1 MAKYDYDLF
10 VIGAG
15 SGGVRAARIA
25 AMTGARVAVAEEYR
39 VGGTCVIRGCVPKK
53 LMVYASGFTRDFEL
67 ARGFGWTI
75 DSPTFDWPAFLMNKD
90 QEIARLSGVYT
101 SNLTKAGADLFYGTA
116 RFLDPH
122 TLEIKGEKETH
133 KVTAAKILIAAGGRP
148 VLPDNVPGIEHA
160 ITSEEAFHLQE
171 LPKKMVIVGGGYIA
185 VEFACIFH
193 GLGVDVTL
201 IYRGD
206 NLLRGFDED
215 VRAHLAQEFRQ
226 RGLKVALACQHQKI
240 EKREDGMLLSHTA
253 DGRVL
258 ESEVVMFATGRSPHV
273 KGLGLDKAGVK
284 LTGKGEAGGA
294 VAVDEFSRT
303 NVEHIWAVG
312 DVTDRLPL
320 TPVAI
325 REGQCFAETEFL
337 NRPMSFDHADVA
349 TAVFSQPPVGVV
361 GLTEAQARHKLGAI
375 DIYQTRFRPMRSGF
389 AGGDERMLMKLVVER
404 SSDKV
409 VGCHVVGADAAE
421 IIQMAAIAVRA
432 GLTKAQWDATCALHP
447 TVGEELVTLREKY
460 VPAELAAAE

>member
-1 MAKYDYDLF
+1 LAKYDYDLF

-25 AMTGARVAVAEEYR
+25 AMTGAKVAVAEEYR

-67 ARGFGWTI
+67 ARGYGWKI
-75 DSPTFDWPAFLMNKD
+75 DNPTFDWPAFLMSKD

-101 SNLTKAGADLFYGTA
+101 SNLTKAGADLFYGAA

-122 TLEIKGEKETH
+122 TLEVKGEKGTQ

-148 VLPDNVPGIEHA
+148 VLPDNVPGIEFA
-160 ITSEEAFHLQE
+160 ITSEEAFHLQQ

-201 IYRGD
+201 VYRGD
-206 NLLRGFDED
+206 NLLRGFDDD
-215 VRAHLAQEFRQ
+215 VRSHLALELRQ
-226 RGLKVALACQHQKI
+226 RGLKVALACQHERI
-240 EKREDGMLLSHTA
+240 EKREDGMLLSHVG
-253 DGRVL
+253 DGHVL

-284 LTGKGEAGGA
+284 LTDKGA
-294 VAVDEFSRT
+294 VAVDDYSRT
-303 NVEHIWAVG
+303 NIEHIWAVG
-312 DVTDRLPL
+312 DVTDRMPL

-337 NRPMSFDHADVA
+337 GRPMTFDHADVP

-361 GLTEAQARHKLGAI
+361 GLTEAQARHQIGQI
-375 DIYQTRFRPMRSGF
+375 DIYQTRFKPMRSGF
-389 AGGDERMLMKLVVER
+389 PGGDERMLMKLVVER
-404 SSDKV
+404 STDKV

-421 IIQMAAIAVRA
+421 IVQMAAIAVKA

-447 TVGEELVTLREKY
+447 SSGEELVTLREKY

>member
-1 MAKYDYDLF
+1 MAEYDYDLF

-15 SGGVRAARIA
+15 SGGVRAARLA
-25 AMTGARVAVAEEYR
+25 AMTGAKVAVAEEFR

-53 LMVYASGFTRDFEL
+53 LMVYASGFTRDLEL
-67 ARGFGWTI
+67 ARGYGWTI
-75 DSPTFDWPAFLMNKD
+75 DNPTFDWQAFLLNKD

-101 SNLTKAGADLFYGTA
+101 SNLAKAGADLFYGTA
-116 RFLDPH
+116 RFVDPH
-122 TLEIKGEKETH
+122 TLEVTGEKGVT

-148 VLPDNVPGIEHA
+148 VLPDVPGIEHA
-160 ITSEEAFHLQE
+160 ITSEEAFHLQQ

-201 IYRGD
+201 VYRGD
-206 NLLRGFDED
+206 NLLRGFDDD
-215 VRAHLAQEFRQ
+215 VRAHLALELRQ

-240 EKREDGMLLSHTA
+240 EKREDGMLLSHIA
-253 DGRVL
+253 DGHVL

-273 KGLGLDKAGVK
+273 KGLGLEKAGVK
-284 LTGKGEAGGA
+284 LNDKGA
-294 VAVDEFSRT
+294 VAVDDYSQT
-303 NVEHIWAVG
+303 NVKHIWAVG
-312 DVTDRLPL
+312 DVTDRMPL

-325 REGQCFAETEFL
+325 REGQCFAETEFMG
-337 NRPMSFDHADVA
+337 RPMTFDHADVP

-361 GLTEAQARHKLGAI
+361 GLTEAQARHQIGPV
-375 DIYQTRFRPMRSGF
+375 DIYLTRFKPMRSGF

-404 SSDKV
+404 STDKV
-409 VGCHVVGADAAE
+409 IGCHVVGADAAE
-421 IIQMAAIAVRA
+421 IIQMAAIAVKA

-447 TVGEELVTLREKY
+447 SSGEELVTLREKY

>member
-1 MAKYDYDLF
+1 LTKYDYDLF

-15 SGGVRAARIA
+15 SGGVRAARVA
-25 AMTGARVAVAEEYR
+25 AMTGAKVAVAEEYR

-67 ARGFGWTI
+67 ARGYGWTV
-75 DSPTFDWPAFLMNKD
+75 DKPTFDWPTFLMSKD

-101 SNLTKAGADLFYGTA
+101 SNLTNAGADLIYGTA

-122 TLEIKGEKETH
+122 TLEVKGEKGTQ

-160 ITSEEAFHLQE
+160 ITSEEAFHLQQ
-171 LPKKMVIVGGGYIA
+171 LPRKMVIVGGGYIA
-185 VEFACIFH
+185 VEFACIFQ

-215 VRAHLAQEFRQ
+215 VRSHLAQEFRQ

-253 DGRVL
+253 DGHVL

-273 KGLGLDKAGVK
+273 KGLGLEKAGVK
-284 LTGKGEAGGA
+284 LTDKGA

-337 NRPMSFDHADVA
+337 GRPTSFDHADVA

-361 GLTEAQARHKLGAI
+361 GLTEAQARHKLGAV
-375 DIYQTRFRPMRSGF
+375 DIYMTRFRPMRSAF
-389 AGGDERMLMKLVVER
+389 AGGDERMLMKLVVDR
-404 SSDKV
+404 ATDKV

-421 IIQMAAIAVRA
+421 IIQMAAIAVKA

-447 TVGEELVTLREKY
+447 TAGEELVTLREKY